1 MASFIMIK
9 MMINPVEFR
18 LRHFCSSDGLDLLMP
33 SAAKWAAIYI
43 HFRIL
48 KTFHKEKE
56 MKGKNISQSQSTQ
69 STLSEAHQFL
79 FTITVSL
86 YSMIEWK

>member
-1 MASFIMIK
+1 
-9 MMINPVEFR
+9 MINLVEFR

-56 MKGKNISQSQSTQ
+56 MKGKKYHKHRVHRVHCQKRIS
-69 STLSEAHQFL
+69 FL
-79 FTITVSL
+79 FTMTVSL